1 MPSKIL
7 MCVFLFFSQLLF
19 TQAYAQVITTSHSIA
34 LRGEPKYAADFK
46 HWDYV
51 NPNAVK
57 GGHLTSAT
65 TISFDNFNR
74 HAQRGLS
81 APSIEAI
88 YDTIMVNNLDE
99 DNVLYCLVCENI
111 TYSAD
116 FSWVEI
122 NLNPDAQ
129 FQDSKQ
135 VLASDI
141 AFTFNKLI
149 KQGVPFFAKK
159 FKDVSVQVKSSS
171 QVKFSFAS
179 PDKKLLMDL
188 LTQPVFPEHYWTAR
202 DLAEPLN
209 TPPLGSGVYLVKD
222 FKMGQHIV
230 YQRDENYW
238 GRNHPTKVGLD
249 NFNFKRFDI
258 YKDSTVMIEA
268 FKKGEFDINIE
279 YVSKLWKTAYTGRN
293 IDNKHINLEE
303 IPNQNPQPMQA
314 FIFNTTKAQLNDKSV
329 RQALGLLFD
338 FEWTNKTL
346 FYGVYQRNYS
356 YFQNSDYM
364 ARGLPQGRELE
375 ILTPYKNQL
384 PAELF
389 NSEYNPPKTD
399 GSGRIRTQI
408 RQAIK
413 LFKNAGW
420 NLTKGKMINAQG
432 EPFKFELMMWQPSM
446 ERIAIPFKENLAKI
460 GVELELRTVD
470 IAQATNRLRDR
481 KYDMIVHSL
490 GGGVHPSTD
499 LRLSFQSKYKDS
511 TYNNTGYSSELTD
524 HLIDKIIENQQN
536 LEELKA
542 YGMALDRVLLW
553 QYLVIPQY
561 HSNNYRV
568 ASWDK
573 FSRPAIKPRYASG
586 LTTWWFDAKK
596 AAALP
601 ERNALD

>member
-1 MPSKIL
+1 MPTKL
-7 MCVFLFFSQLLF
+7 FLCAIMLFSQLSF
-19 TQAYAQVITTSHSIA
+19 AQDIITSHAIA
-34 LRGEPKYAADFK
+34 LRGEPNYPADFK

-51 NPNAVK
+51 NPNAIK
-57 GGHLTSAT
+57 AGHLTSAT

-81 APSIEAI
+81 APNIEAT
-88 YDTIMVNNLDE
+88 YDTIMVENLDE
-99 DNVLYCLVCENI
+99 DNVLYCLICESI
-111 TYSAD
+111 SYSDD

-122 NLNPDAQ
+122 KLNPKAR
-129 FQDSKQ
+129 FQDDKS
-135 VLASDI
+135 VLAADI

-149 KQGVPFFAKK
+149 DQGVPFFAKK
-159 FKDVSVQVKSSS
+159 FKEVSVQVNSPS
-171 QVKFSFAS
+171 QVKFSFAK

-188 LTQPVFPEHYWTAR
+188 LSLTVFPEHFWSKH

-209 TPPLGSGVYLVKD
+209 TPPLGSGAYTVKD
-222 FKMGQHIV
+222 FKMGQHVV
-230 YQRDENYW
+230 YQRDKNYW
-238 GRNHPTKVGLD
+238 AKAHPTKVGLD
-249 NFNFKRFDI
+249 NFDFKRFDI

-279 YVSKLWKTAYTGRN
+279 YVSKLWKTAYTGKN
-293 IDNKHINLEE
+293 IEKKYINLEE

-314 FIFNTTKAQLNDKSV
+314 FIFNTTRPQLSDRNV

-364 ARGLPQGRELE
+364 ARGIPKGRELE
-375 ILTPYKNQL
+375 ILTPYKAQL
-384 PAELF
+384 PPELF
-389 NSEYNPPKTD
+389 NTEYNPPKTD
-399 GSGRIRTQI
+399 GSGRIRRQM

-413 LFKNAGW
+413 LFKSAGW
-420 NLTKGKMINAQG
+420 NLNKGKMLNAQG
-432 EPFKFELMMWQPSM
+432 EPFKFELMMWQSSM
-446 ERIAIPFKENLAKI
+446 ERIAIPFKANLAKI

-490 GGGVHPSTD
+490 GGGVHPRTD
-499 LRLSFQSKYKDS
+499 LRLSFQSKFLDS

-524 HLIDKIIENQQN
+524 HLIDKIIEHQQN
-536 LEELKA
+536 LDELKA

-561 HSNNYRV
+561 HSNSYRV
-568 ASWDK
+568 ASWNK

-601 ERNALD
+601 KRNALD

>member
-1 MPSKIL
+1 MLTKLLLCAIML
-7 MCVFLFFSQLLF
+7 FSQLSL
-19 TQAYAQVITTSHSIA
+19 AQNIITSHAIA
-34 LRGEPKYAADFK
+34 LRGEAKYSADFK

-57 GGHLTSAT
+57 NGHLNSAT

-81 APSIEAI
+81 APDIEI
-88 YDTIMVNNLDE
+88 LYDTIMVDNLDE
-99 DNVLYCLVCENI
+99 DNVLYCLVCESI
-111 TYSAD
+111 RYSDD

-122 NLNPDAQ
+122 KLNASAR
-129 FQDSKQ
+129 FQDNQ
-135 VLASDI
+135 PVLATDI

-149 KQGVPFFAKK
+149 TQGVPFFAKK
-159 FKDVSVQVKSSS
+159 FKHVSVQVNSPS
-171 QVKFSFAS
+171 QVTFSFAK
-179 PDKKLLMDL
+179 PDKALLMDL
-188 LTQPVFPEHYWTAR
+188 LSMPVFAEHFWLEL
-202 DLAEPLN
+202 DLSEPIN
-209 TPPLGSGVYLVKD
+209 TPPLGSGAYTVKD
-222 FKMGQHIV
+222 FKMGQYLI

-238 GRNHPTKVGLD
+238 AKDHPTQVGLH

-258 YKDSTVMIEA
+258 YKDNTVMLEA
-268 FKKGEFDINIE
+268 FKKGEFDIKVE
-279 YVSKLWKTAYTGRN
+279 YVSKLWKTAYTGKN
-293 IDNKHINLEE
+293 IDKKFINLEE

-314 FIFNTTKAQLNDKSV
+314 FIFNTTQAQLSDRRV

-346 FYGVYQRNYS
+346 FYGAYKRSYS

-364 ARGLPQGRELE
+364 ARGIPQGRELE
-375 ILTPYKNQL
+375 ILMPYKDQL
-384 PAELF
+384 PPELF
-389 NSEYNPPKTD
+389 TTEYNPPKTN
-399 GSGRIRTQI
+399 GSGRIRQQI

-413 LFKNAGW
+413 LFKSAGW
-420 NLTKGKMINAQG
+420 NLNQGKMLNAQG
-432 EPFKFELMMWQPSM
+432 EPFKFELMMWQASM

-490 GGGVHPSTD
+490 GGGVHPSSD
-499 LRLSFQSKYKDS
+499 LRLSFQSQYKDS

-524 HLIDKIIENQQN
+524 LLINKIIEHQQN
-536 LEELKA
+536 LDQLKA

-553 QYLVIPQY
+553 QYLVIPHY
-561 HSNNYRV
+561 HSNSYRI

-586 LTTWWFDAKK
+586 LTTWWFDEKK
-596 AAALP
+596 AALLP
-601 ERNALD
+601 KRNALD